1 MRDGDRLTK
10 EQIAQK
16 LHDKGCLYAP
26 EEGYHFV
33 GIGGKH
39 LSGYCN
45 IDPALPDVNFIAK
58 LTQQLVEHFKDDDID
73 TVFAPA
79 IGAIPM
85 AQWGPYYLEKSTGKP
100 VLGVWADKVKPRG
113 FVIER
118 NGFREAIAGKRVLI
132 LEDII
137 NQMFS
142 VRELVRM
149 AQELGA
155 EVVGVGGIMV
165 KDDATAEKIGVP
177 KLALMYEYS
186 YDAWEAS
193 KCRLCKN
200 KVPIVTDAALG
211 HGAEFRELHPDYAG
225 GYIKIEDKVAP
236 AGARSN

>member
-1 MRDGDRLTK
+1 MRAATRLTK
-10 EQIAQK
+10 EQIAQA
-16 LHDKGCLYAP
+16 LHDNGCLYAP

-45 IDPALPDVNFIAK
+45 IDPALPDVNFISK
-58 LTQQLVEHFKDDDID
+58 LTRQLVESFKDEHVE

-85 AQWGPYYLEKSTGKP
+85 AQWGPYHLEQFTGNP

-118 NGFREAIAGKRVLI
+118 NGFKEAITGKRVLI

-149 AQELGA
+149 ARELRA
-155 EVVGVGGIMV
+155 VVVGVGGIMV

-177 KLALMYEYS
+177 KLVLMHEYS

-193 KCRLCKN
+193 ECKLCESN
-200 KVPIVTDAALG
+200 VPIVTNTALG
-211 HGAEFRELHPDYAG
+211 HGAEYQELYPDYPG
-225 GYIKIEDKVAP
+225 GYIRIGGQVAP
-236 AGARSN
+236 ASVIQN